1 MAQISQLTE
10 VPKLGTF
17 VPVMGSKQIVAP
29 LAATLFGKT
38 RRAMLAQLYS
48 HPDEAFYVR
57 QLIRAAKGGL
67 GAVQRELKEL
77 TEAGIIQRQVRGRQV
92 YYQANSR
99 CPIYAELRGI
109 VLKTTG
115 VGDVL
120 RGHLALLADR
130 VRVALVYG
138 SVARGEEKEGSD
150 IDLMVIGAASFGDV
164 VAALGPAE
172 KILGREINPTVYSDN
187 EFRNKVVAK
196 HHFVTAVLK
205 GPKLF
210 VIGEQRE
217 LTRLAKERLAR

>member
-1 MAQISQLTE
+1 M
-10 VPKLGTF
+10 
-17 VPVMGSKQIVAP
+17 
-29 LAATLFGKT
+29 
-38 RRAMLAQLYS
+38 
-48 HPDEAFYVR
+48 
-57 QLIRAAKGGL
+57 
-67 GAVQRELKEL
+67 
-77 TEAGIIQRQVRGRQV
+77 
-92 YYQANSR
+92 
-99 CPIYAELRGI
+99 
-109 VLKTTG
+109 
-115 VGDVL
+115 
-120 RGHLALLADR
+120 
-130 VRVALVYG
+130 
-138 SVARGEEKEGSD
+138 ARGEEKEGSD